1 MAVYKN
7 KGLFFGGVL
16 DDEGICK
23 LYCIVLYCIVLYC
36 IVLYCIVLYVTLFIP
51 SLLFFLIF
59 IHVIFF
65 VLRFVQSNLLSLP
78 FFLTL
83 TLLPSLPFAL
93 LSDPTSLPPFP
104 PHSHPLLHL
113 PSLSPLLSLTPP
125 ISLS

>member
-51 SLLFFLIF
+51 SLLFLFNLHSCNFFASYVLFSLISY
-59 IHVIFF
+59 
-65 VLRFVQSNLLSLP
+65 RS
-78 FFLTL
+78 
-83 TLLPSLPFAL
+83 PSLL
-93 LSDPTSLPPFP
+93 
-104 PHSHPLLHL
+104 
-113 PSLSPLLSLTPP
+113 
-125 ISLS
+125 